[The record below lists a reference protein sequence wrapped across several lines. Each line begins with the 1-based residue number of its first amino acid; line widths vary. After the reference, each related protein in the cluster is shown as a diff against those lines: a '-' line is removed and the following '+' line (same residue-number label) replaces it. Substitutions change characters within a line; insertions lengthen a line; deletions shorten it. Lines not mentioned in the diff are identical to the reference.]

1 MCWGFFDLLACLHP
15 HPLAPFFKN
24 ARVGHT
30 PEPPP
35 HPLPTPYLQPETY
48 FVQNVVD
55 LVGVRVGVRVRVSWL
70 HEEPRLGAIGLA
82 ALQLARL
89 LEVRVIGLGL

>member
-1 MCWGFFDLLACLHP
+1 MVTILEPWSAATLHVFQP
-15 HPLAPFFKN
+15 VAPPL
-24 ARVGHT
+24 
-30 PEPPP
+30 
-35 HPLPTPYLQPETY
+35 YLQPETY

-89 LEVRVIGLGL
+89 LEVRVIGLGLGLA